1 MRRRGVIAGFV
12 ATVVVGATALVGPA
26 SAGAATCAT
35 GTWRLQDVSLSRT
48 IKSPYGNLTVTPLA
62 GGAIRVSVGAAG
74 TWSVTVNKSFRATGS
89 LPVGTVNGTATLT
102 GAATGTYKTKKSGA
116 VVFRLTSGS
125 GTAAFS
131 GTLNGVPLNFTYPVK
146 AGDVQKYLGI
156 KGKALPSCSGNSLTL
171 RFKLVTLSFARV

>member
-1 MRRRGVIAGFV
+1 MRGRRVVAGFV
-12 ATVVVGATALVGPA
+12 AAMVIGAGALVGPG

-48 IKSPYGNLTVTPLA
+48 IKSPYGNLSVTPLT
-62 GGAIRVSVGAAG
+62 GGAIQLSVGAAG
-74 TWSVTVNKSFRATGS
+74 TWSVTVNKSFHATGS
-89 LPVGTVNGTATLT
+89 LPVGTVDGTATLT
-102 GAATGTYKTKKSGA
+102 GAATGVYATKRTGA

-131 GTLNGVPLNFTYPVK
+131 GTVNGLPLDFTYPVK

-156 KGKALPSCSGNSLTL
+156 KGKALPSCAGNTLTL
-171 RFKLVTLSFARV
+171 RFRAVTLVFDRV